1 MSYPLFINKLLLQK
15 LVGGSDIFCAFHDHE
30 WRSFRTYL
38 LPPMCLLLL
47 GCRWLSLSW
56 LGKDD
61 KHDAHLRW
69 MLLTLPVVQLQ
80 WLLWQWVVTLLRL
93 LTRQGRT
100 FDCLRVP
107 PPKIIP
113 YRNIP
118 LLGIPKSAI
127 PEAQSYPKSPLVIC
141 WISPTL
147 IFAGWFSMVPS
158 DSCLKSHSVS
168 VVTTDSVHDEFSY
181 FNSISCG
188 VGLPLT
194 FRSYLFCILSNTL
207 TIGWNYTFFAAFA
220 IILIFTNLRLLSFFA
235 FILSNLLG
243 GNTWNVLYFRQWIV
257 SLFFLQLVLTRWSLK
272 GRQDRLKIV
281 YSGWQ
286 ATFQPVTLCT
296 HSYNFVSR

>member
-1 MSYPLFINKLLLQK
+1 MSYPLFINKLLFQK

-127 PEAQSYPKSPLVIC
+127 PEAQSYPNSPLVIC

-158 DSCLKSHSVS
+158 DSRLKSHSVS
-168 VVTTDSVHDEFSY
+168 VVTTGSVHISIPYPVESGYRWPSAVIYSAFSGIRSPLAEITL
-181 FNSISCG
+181 FSQPLQS
-188 VGLPLT
+188 VLSLPICVYCL
-194 FRSYLFCILSNTL
+194 SLLSLLLFCPICQ
-207 TIGWNYTFFAAFA
+207 
-220 IILIFTNLRLLSFFA
+220 
-235 FILSNLLG
+235 
-243 GNTWNVLYFRQWIV
+243 V
-257 SLFFLQLVLTRWSLK
+257 
-272 GRQDRLKIV
+272 
-281 YSGWQ
+281 
-286 ATFQPVTLCT
+286 VTLGT
-296 HSYNFVSR
+296 FYIFANGQFHYSSYSWFWHVVH